1 MPFPAPCRSDHTA
14 SLWHRCCCDQV
25 RGCPALIW
33 LGHEISEEDTP
44 LDIALQKIDLC
55 KSDDVNRGTV
65 APHGV
70 NQGSDGRCSNSP
82 QATKEK
88 EVAGTGEDTQEHA
101 QASTMAGTSASQH
114 RRTPRVGAPSRS
126 YLEKCRC
133 QLEVHA
139 LGTAETAPGA
149 VAGHRFPNLLLPDV
163 MGCGGCGFRILSV
176 RLPVMSPVLV
186 LCRKA
191 LSTSIVR
198 TCQQ

>member
-1 MPFPAPCRSDHTA
+1 M
-14 SLWHRCCCDQV
+14 
-25 RGCPALIW
+25 
-33 LGHEISEEDTP
+33 
-44 LDIALQKIDLC
+44 
-55 KSDDVNRGTV
+55 NRGTV

-114 RRTPRVGAPSRS
+114 RRTPRVGAASRS

-139 LGTAETAPGA
+139 LGTAETPPGA

-163 MGCGGCGFRILSV
+163 MGCGGCGFRIPFCAATRDVAGARPMQESV
-176 RLPVMSPVLV
+176 INVNRAYLP
-186 LCRKA
+186 A
-191 LSTSIVR
+191 VR
-198 TCQQ
+198 VCINLPD